1 MAFQSTRPSRAST
14 GSSIDNSSLEDI
26 SIHKAL
32 AGLDID
38 YVINMAKAIISI
50 HKALAGLDIRRRT
63 MAGNYTNFNPQGPRG
78 PRRGRRIRGHGWY
91 DFNPQGPRG
100 PRRTDWF
107 NKLEDSQFQ
116 STRPSR
122 ASTRQSGTLYYMVI
136 DFNPQGPR
144 GPRQDIFQS
153 YHMPVG
159 ISIHKALA
167 GLDIPDDLSIQSSE
181 EFQSTRPSRAST
193 SKMPRRLSNWSYFN
207 PQGPRGPRPFYIVLN
222 LKYLIISIH
231 KALAGLDNQ

>member
-144 GPRQDIFQS
+144 GPR
-153 YHMPVG
+153 P
-159 ISIHKALA
+159 L
-167 GLDIPDDLSIQSSE
+167 
-181 EFQSTRPSRAST
+181 
-193 SKMPRRLSNWSYFN
+193 
-207 PQGPRGPRPFYIVLN
+207 
-222 LKYLIISIH
+222 
-231 KALAGLDNQ
+231 